1 MKIAITQRIDFI
13 KNRNEYRD
21 SIDQAL
27 IKLIISTG
35 HSPLLV
41 PNSLIHDDNSEMLEK
56 WLLDHNPEGI
66 LISGGNDI
74 GQYINR
80 DNTEKYIYHWAVRK
94 NLPVLGICRG
104 MQLIGLLN
112 GTSLKKVKFHVNE
125 RHNVSNTS
133 NNKESI
139 KNSYHSFS
147 LLKCPKNFK
156 VTYTSNDGEIEAIK
170 HNQKKILGI
179 MWHPERENIFMDE
192 DINLIKFVFD

>member
-41 PNSLIHDDNSEMLEK
+41 PNSLIQDDSSDMLEN
-56 WLLDHNPEGI
+56 WLLDNNPEGI

-74 GQYINR
+74 GQYSDR
-80 DNTEKYIYHWAVRK
+80 DRTEKYIYHWALK
-94 NLPVLGICRG
+94 ESLPILGICRG
-104 MQLIGLLN
+104 MQIIGLLN
-112 GTSLKKVKFHVNE
+112 ASKLKKVIGHVNKNHSVLNISKSE
-125 RHNVSNTS
+125 
-133 NNKESI
+133 ESI

-147 LLKCPKNFK
+147 LSNCPKDFDITFLSK
-156 VTYTSNDGEIEAIK
+156 DGEIEGIK
-170 HNQKKILGI
+170 HNKKKIFGI
-179 MWHPERENIFMDE
+179 MWHPEREIIFLKE
-192 DINLIKFVFD
+192 DINFIKKVYG